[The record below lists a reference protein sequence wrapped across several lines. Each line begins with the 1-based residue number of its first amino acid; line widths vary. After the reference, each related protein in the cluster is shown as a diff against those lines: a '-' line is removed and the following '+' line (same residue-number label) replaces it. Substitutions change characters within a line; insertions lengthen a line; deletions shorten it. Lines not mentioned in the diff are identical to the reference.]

1 MKFLKFLFRCYMLG
15 WVIVLMFT
23 LLLILFNHSIISL
36 NVKIQIDRYEWLINN
51 FIILLIGMSTS
62 LLKE

>member
-1 MKFLKFLFRCYMLG
+1 MRFIKFLFRCYMLG
-15 WVIVLMFT
+15 WVIVLMFI

-36 NVKIQIDRYEWLINN
+36 NVKIQIDRCEWLINN